1 MRLIDPNHP
10 FFKPAWRR
18 YLVVA
23 APFAWAGVE
32 QVNGNTIW
40 ALLFAAIGGVLAW
53 ELILTRKD

>member
-23 APFAWAGVE
+23 APFVWAGVE
-32 QVNGNTIW
+32 QVNGNPGW
-40 ALLFAAIGGVLAW
+40 ALIFAAIGGFLAW
-53 ELILTRKD
+53 ELIVTRKD